1 MTVTYILIIG
11 FSAFFFACVGTMGV
25 RMALEHFSVMDHP
38 EERSNH
44 KVAVPRG
51 GGIAVVFS
59 MLCFL
64 MAVRAPEFL
73 VIAILLAAGVS
84 WWDDL
89 KKLSVKQRLP
99 VHALAAICAVAALH
113 DPVFQGLLPPWLDNA
128 VAVLLVIWFM
138 NLFNFMDGI
147 DEISVMQAVSLCLG
161 AMLLEG
167 SVPGLPR
174 SLMFDGAA
182 VIGAMFGFW
191 LFNRHPARIFLG
203 DVGSVPVGLTLAFF
217 LLEIAGKGY
226 WQAALIL
233 PAYYL
238 TDASLTLGLR
248 LLKGRNIAQS
258 HSDHAYQQ
266 AVRRGWRHT
275 SVVEYI
281 FALNIILMALA
292 VASAAYP
299 AYGLIAV
306 VVAYGLSLALMFVFT
321 ATSRAAPL
329 SHEAA

>member
-1 MTVTYILIIG
+1 MTVTYLLIIG

-25 RMALEHFSVMDHP
+25 RVALEYFAVMDHP

-44 KVAVPRG
+44 RAPVPRG
-51 GGIAVVFS
+51 GGIAVVLS
-59 MLCFL
+59 MVCFL
-64 MAVRAPEFL
+64 MAVRAPDFL
-73 VIAILLAAGVS
+73 VLGILIAAGVS
-84 WWDDL
+84 LWDDL
-89 KKLSVKQRLP
+89 KHLSVAKRLP
-99 VHALAAICAVAALH
+99 VHALAAICAVAGLH
-113 DPVFQGLLPPWLDNA
+113 DPVFQGALPLWLDNILT
-128 VAVLLVIWFM
+128 VLLVVWFM

-161 AMLLEG
+161 MMLLEG

-182 VIGAMFGFW
+182 VMGAMLGFW
-191 LFNRHPARIFLG
+191 IFNRHPARIFLG

-217 LLEIAGKGY
+217 LLQVAGKGY

-233 PAYYL
+233 PAYYF
-238 TDASLTLGLR
+238 TDATVTLALR
-248 LLKGRNIAQS
+248 LAKGRNIFKS
-258 HSDHAYQQ
+258 HSEHAYQQ
-266 AVRRGWRHT
+266 AVRRGWAHI

-281 FALNIILMALA
+281 FALNVVLMALA

-299 AYGLIAV
+299 AYGLLALYA
-306 VVAYGLSLALMFVFT
+306 AYGLSLALMFLFAIT
-321 ATSRAAPL
+321 RRAAPL